1 MSEYDV
7 WRLTVNAVLLQIQG
21 GEGGPG
27 DQPLLP
33 PAGQPR
39 QEQEEQVPQG
49 CSGVPPKGLKV
60 YFSTY

>member
-1 MSEYDV
+1 MPSF
-7 WRLTVNAVLLQIQG
+7 RLNAVLLQIQG
-21 GEGGPG
+21 GEGCPG

-49 CSGVPPKGLKV
+49 CPGVPPKGRKV
-60 YFSTY
+60 YFKT

>member
-1 MSEYDV
+1 MFLKYL
-7 WRLTVNAVLLQIQG
+7 RLNAGLLQIQG

-33 PAGQPR
+33 AAGQPR

-49 CSGVPPKGLKV
+49 CPGDPPKGLKV
-60 YFSTY
+60 YFNTHK